1 MTTTLTYDDY
11 LRLTGLLTLAA
22 DYRKMLDAIEQ
33 SACAITGQ
41 TPLAGGHTSDAIWVD
56 GYTPQRLLELLGIP
70 VPTPPAPTLAEIV
83 DRQMGNAMRMI
94 GRARELFPEDD
105 VGERIKLRGFEG

>member
-1 MTTTLTYDDY
+1 MEHTRLTYDDY

-41 TPLAGGHTSDAIWVD
+41 TPLAGGHTSDAVWVD
-56 GYTPQRLLELLGIP
+56 GYSADRLLQLLGIP
-70 VPTPPAPTLAEIV
+70 VPAPPTTPAEV
-83 DRQMGNAMRMI
+83 ERTTAGAMRVI

-105 VGERIKLRGFEG
+105 VAERIKLRGFEG